1 MATRRTQKNA
11 PSSPAPGGAAPA
23 QPSSRH
29 IRAGLGDP
37 AKAEVLAWTDEAYDR
52 ATAIIDR
59 AEAVRELDAPG
70 LHDAYRAMLQMRAL
84 DGAAQTLVADG
95 TVGSYVS
102 TKGVEA
108 AVAGAIAALRT
119 DDMVV
124 ASRRSGTA
132 ALVRGLPVAAYVAQ
146 LLGNAHDLARGRRLP
161 GCPAIPRAL
170 NVVPG
175 SSHAGTQ
182 LPQAAGIAW
191 AAKMQR
197 KPTVALAYLDPQEVD
212 AEDFHT
218 GVNFAGAFHLPVVF
232 VCLNDRLDSPMKTA
246 ETVAVR
252 ALAYGIAGSRVDG
265 TDLVA
270 VWAHV
275 RAAAERARRGEGAT
289 LVEAV
294 IEPDQQRAG
303 DQRRP
308 AGGSPDHRCARRV
321 RAAGRRPEGHRRGPR
336 DRTPRRPAA
345 AVRHHRGCYRR
356 AQRCAARR
364 AGRADEGPEI
374 REGPREGSFNL
385 SRRLCWAK
393 PSSVNA

>member
-1 MATRRTQKNA
+1 
-11 PSSPAPGGAAPA
+11 
-23 QPSSRH
+23 
-29 IRAGLGDP
+29 
-37 AKAEVLAWTDEAYDR
+37 
-52 ATAIIDR
+52 
-59 AEAVRELDAPG
+59 
-70 LHDAYRAMLQMRAL
+70 
-84 DGAAQTLVADG
+84 
-95 TVGSYVS
+95 
-102 TKGVEA
+102 
-108 AVAGAIAALRT
+108 
-119 DDMVV
+119 MVV
-124 ASRRSGTA
+124 ANRRSGAA
-132 ALVRGLPVAAYVAQ
+132 ALVRGLPVAAFVAQ

-232 VCLNDRLDSPMKTA
+232 VCLSDRLQSPMNTA

-275 RAAAERARRGEGAT
+275 RAAVERARRGEGAT

-294 IEPDQQRAG
+294 IEPGRNALAVSG
-303 DQRRP
+303 
-308 AGGSPDHRCARRV
+308 ARLAAAQIV
-321 RAAGRRPEGHRRGPR
+321 DARAASELQ
-336 DRTPRRPAA
+336 TAAQQEIAA
-345 AVRHHRGCYRR
+345 AVETERR
-356 AQRCAARR
+356 VGPPSLSGIIEGVTSQPSAALRAELDELTKARR
-364 AGRADEGPEI
+364 SGRNPGRVPSTSRDDSAGPNPA
-374 REGPREGSFNL
+374 
-385 SRRLCWAK
+385 
-393 PSSVNA
+393 PSTRKG